1 MTGQIVVISGPSGVG
16 KTTVCDE
23 LLKKPQFARVITAT
37 TRPPRAGEVD
47 GVDYIFLSKERFLKD
62 IEEDAF
68 LEHAEVF
75 GNLYGTPRNA
85 VTDFLKKGQS
95 VLLNIDV
102 QGAETLRQSCE
113 FPISTIF
120 VLPPSLNDLEKRLRG
135 RSTDSEEVIQTRL
148 DKARVELAELHRYD
162 HYVINDHIDDAVN
175 SIFKILDI
183 DPNAAP
189 VTDSDEI
196 KAEEKSQSATI
207 LLGVM
212 GSIAAYKAADLTSK
226 LVQKGHNVHVVMTD
240 AATKLV
246 DPNTFLYLSGNRV
259 HQDMF
264 DENQIG
270 PIEHIALT
278 DRADLIV
285 LAPTTANGLGQLAHG
300 LANNMLMTMLL
311 AANCSV
317 LICPAMN
324 PRMWKHPIVQE
335 NVKKLQEFGYRI
347 LTPDSGRMA
356 CGHNG
361 PGRLAEPIEIL
372 AEIERMLDEQFKV
385 SG

>member
-23 LLKKPQFARVITAT
+23 LLKKPQFARVVTAT

-47 GVDYIFLSKERFLKD
+47 GVDYIFLSEDRFLKD
-62 IEEDAF
+62 IKAGRF

-75 GNLYGTPRNA
+75 GNLYGTPRDS
-85 VTDFLKKGQS
+85 VTDFLQKGQS

-113 FPISTIF
+113 IPICTIF
-120 VLPPSLNDLEKRLRG
+120 VLPPSLADLEKRLRG

-148 DKARVELAELHRYD
+148 NEARVELAELHHYD
-162 HYVINDHIDDAVN
+162 HFVINDHIDDAVG
-175 SIFKILDI
+175 SILEILRI
-183 DPNAAP
+183 DPEAK
-189 VTDSDEI
+189 SDTCL
-196 KAEEKSQSATI
+196 EETQPPEKLPSATI

-226 LVQKGHNVHVVMTD
+226 LVQKGHDIHVVMTD
-240 AATKLV
+240 AAAKLV

-324 PRMWKHPIVQE
+324 PRMWSHPIVQE
-335 NVKKLQEFGYRI
+335 NVKKLQDFGYRI

-356 CGHNG
+356 CGHTG
-361 PGRLAEPIEIL
+361 PGRLAEPIDIV
-372 AEIERMLDEQFKV
+372 AEIERMLEEQFKV

>member
-23 LLKKPQFARVITAT
+23 LLKNPNFARVVTAT

-47 GVDYIFLSKERFLKD
+47 GVDYIFLSKERFQKD
-62 IEEDAF
+62 IAEGAF

-75 GNLYGTPRNA
+75 GNLYGTPRSSVNK
-85 VTDFLKKGQS
+85 FLEQGQS

-102 QGAETLRQSCE
+102 QGAEILRQKNE
-113 FPISTIF
+113 VPIKTIF
-120 VLPPSLNDLEKRLRG
+120 VLPPSLRVLENRLRG
-135 RSTDSEEVIQTRL
+135 RSTDSEEVIQRRL
-148 DKARVELAELHRYD
+148 NEARVELAELHRYD
-162 HYVINDHIDDAVN
+162 HYVINEHINDAVS
-175 SIFKILDI
+175 SILKILGI
-183 DPNAAP
+183 EPSEVEA
-189 VTDSDEI
+189 DEQ
-196 KAEEKSQSATI
+196 KPQSATI

-226 LVQKGHNVHVVMTD
+226 LVQRGHDVHTIMTD

-264 DENQIG
+264 DDNQIG

-300 LANNMLMTMLL
+300 LASNMLMTMIL
-311 AANCSV
+311 AANCPV
-317 LICPAMN
+317 LVCPAMN
-324 PRMWKHPIVQE
+324 PRMWTNPVVQE
-335 NVKKLQEFGYRI
+335 NVKKLQDFGYRI

-356 CGHNG
+356 CGHTG
-361 PGRLAEPIEIL
+361 PGRLAEPLDIL
-372 AEIERMLDEQFKV
+372 AEIEDMLKEQFKV